1 MRVVLAVGLILSIPS
16 ILSAQE
22 WREELR
28 ADIVVHR
35 DDKMVIEEYSIERI
49 NLPGYAPA
57 EQEPGPQPVI
67 RVPALAPETPPP
79 WRSFAEKPLGMFA
92 EPSLSNGD
100 AVVEWSD
107 WSDEKKLLVVIAVG
121 VGLLLIL

>member
-1 MRVVLAVGLILSIPS
+1 MRMVLALGLILSIPS
-16 ILSAQE
+16 ILNAQN

-28 ADIVVHR
+28 ADLVVHR
-35 DDKMVIEEYSIERI
+35 DDKMVIEGYSMERVD
-49 NLPGYAPA
+49 LPGYKPV

-92 EPSLSNGD
+92 EPSLSNRD
-100 AVVEWSD
+100 AVVDWSD
-107 WSDEKKLLVVIAVG
+107 WSDEKKLLVLIAVG

>member
-1 MRVVLAVGLILSIPS
+1 MKAALYVVLVGLLVILPIEQV
-16 ILSAQE
+16 LAQ
-22 WREELR
+22 
-28 ADIVVHR
+28 
-35 DDKMVIEEYSIERI
+35 
-49 NLPGYAPA
+49 A
-57 EQEPGPQPVI
+57 EQQDSTTPEASLVQEQGPRPVI

-92 EPSLSNGD
+92 EPSLSNRD

-121 VGLLLIL
+121 VGLLLIF